1 MVLLYPHLSCAQDD
15 KKIPLLVV
23 SSTFATTLYTYKKL
37 PMVLAWPTAPRDHSC
52 QS

>member
-15 KKIPLLVV
+15 RKIPLLVV
-23 SSTFATTLYTYKKL
+23 SSTLATTLYTYKKL
-37 PMVLAWPTAPRDHSC
+37 PMVLAWPMAPIEQIC